1 MAAPAITL
9 TDDLITELE
18 TATGYTF
25 TRRISPYLKR
35 EDIAGGK
42 WLAVATGDEQAI
54 KAREVDRTTLTIDIA
69 YQEPLPD
76 KTDDEPDP
84 MENKTWFDAVMA
96 KLEEIKNL
104 FRGDGDLRQAT
115 FAGGFQF
122 STMTNTP
129 IYRPDL
135 IQDFQ
140 IFTAVIRFEF
150 VGEVTAT

>member
-1 MAAPAITL
+1 
-9 TDDLITELE
+9 
-18 TATGYTF
+18 
-25 TRRISPYLKR
+25 
-35 EDIAGGK
+35 
-42 WLAVATGDEQAI
+42 
-54 KAREVDRTTLTIDIA
+54 
-69 YQEPLPD
+69 
-76 KTDDEPDP
+76 

-115 FAGGFQF
+115 FADGFQF

-140 IFTAVIRFEF
+140 IFTAVMRFEF
-150 VGEVTAT
+150 VGEVTST